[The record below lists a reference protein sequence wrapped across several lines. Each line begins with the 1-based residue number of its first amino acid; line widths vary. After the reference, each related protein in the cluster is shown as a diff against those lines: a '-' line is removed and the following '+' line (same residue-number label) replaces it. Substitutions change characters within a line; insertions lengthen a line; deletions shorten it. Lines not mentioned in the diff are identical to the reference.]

1 MKIRAR
7 KFEVGWCKLGD
18 DVDCIMKLNDRLGV
32 LAGSG
37 VVHAT
42 AEELAFRTLGSR
54 EQPARDKTTRTGRIH
69 RIELEGRNIYLSI
82 ARPRARGID
91 GKAQLWRGTPGTF
104 TEEKSHS
111 TNCLQKIVTILQ
123 SNESLIDSIMQE
135 VTCDRCL
142 CRCRRLKRVLVIEI
156 LSEAKSLKRSISLLI
171 FLVLFSVAAGGLASA
186 QCPVTTPA
194 NNFCLTGV
202 GNGNNLY
209 GIYVS
214 PYVATVNGV
223 VGTYVICDDF
233 ADEVELNESWTVAQN
248 TVGSAASNGLFSSS
262 TAIDPTTGYEEV
274 AWLSQQL
281 ITGLPSLT
289 AYQQQVYSYAIW
301 SVFDANGTPSNPI
314 GVNQVIGTTGTFYN
328 DVQTELG
335 DAANAV
341 EHGTTNFSNVAIYTP
356 TGGETCCGPAQEFV
370 TVNTPEAPSVANLAV
385 DFLGL
390 GVLLFAFQR
399 YRLARR

>member
-1 MKIRAR
+1 M
-7 KFEVGWCKLGD
+7 
-18 DVDCIMKLNDRLGV
+18 
-32 LAGSG
+32 
-37 VVHAT
+37 
-42 AEELAFRTLGSR
+42 
-54 EQPARDKTTRTGRIH
+54 
-69 RIELEGRNIYLSI
+69 
-82 ARPRARGID
+82 
-91 GKAQLWRGTPGTF
+91 
-104 TEEKSHS
+104 
-111 TNCLQKIVTILQ
+111 
-123 SNESLIDSIMQE
+123 
-135 VTCDRCL
+135 
-142 CRCRRLKRVLVIEI
+142 
-156 LSEAKSLKRSISLLI
+156 KRSISLLI

-281 ITGLPSLT
+281 ITGVPSLT

-370 TVNTPEAPSVANLAV
+370 TVNTPEAPSIANLAV